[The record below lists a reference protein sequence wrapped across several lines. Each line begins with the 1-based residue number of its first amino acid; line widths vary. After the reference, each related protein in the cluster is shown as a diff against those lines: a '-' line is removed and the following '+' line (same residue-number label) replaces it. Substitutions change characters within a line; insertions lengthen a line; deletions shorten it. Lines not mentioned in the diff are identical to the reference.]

1 MQRKQSRRILK
12 TKKEKTK
19 LSHNFKKT
27 Q

>member
-19 LSHNFKKT
+19 LS
-27 Q
+27 